1 MSVNWHRNLWLI
13 WVAQVLSLSGFNF
26 GLPFLPY
33 FIQEL
38 GVTDPDR
45 LNLWTGILS
54 SAPAVT
60 MGIMAPVW
68 GYIADRWGKK
78 IMLLRAMFC
87 GSIILTAMSFSHS
100 VYTVVILR
108 IVQGLLTGTM
118 TAAAT
123 LVTAGTPKNRLSYAL
138 GILASSSFI
147 GISIGPLF
155 GGIAAEFIG
164 YRPSFLIG
172 GIILAAGFFL
182 VLFAVREVKTE
193 DHTEEELPEKTGSKK
208 ADKKLI
214 SVSVAGALLMLFL
227 LRFSRVLPIPF
238 IPLYVQDLLGT
249 IKGSASTTG
258 IISFAR
264 GAVTALASATIVRLG
279 DRYDRT
285 GLVAILAAIAT
296 VVSIPIGLVHG
307 LWGFSAL
314 FVLATFFLGGIEP
327 LLQSEIISKVPGT
340 KQGLIFGIQTTVGNL
355 GWFFAPMAGSL
366 ISIKFGIPAV
376 FFSMFIFLAVATAV
390 SLLIRLFI
398 HRKQSQ

>member
-1 MSVNWHRNLWLI
+1 
-13 WVAQVLSLSGFNF
+13 
-26 GLPFLPY
+26 
-33 FIQEL
+33 
-38 GVTDPDR
+38 
-45 LNLWTGILS
+45 
-54 SAPAVT
+54 
-60 MGIMAPVW
+60 
-68 GYIADRWGKK
+68 
-78 IMLLRAMFC
+78 
-87 GSIILTAMSFSHS
+87 
-100 VYTVVILR
+100 
-108 IVQGLLTGTM
+108 
-118 TAAAT
+118 
-123 LVTAGTPKNRLSYAL
+123 
-138 GILASSSFI
+138 
-147 GISIGPLF
+147 
-155 GGIAAEFIG
+155 
-164 YRPSFLIG
+164 
-172 GIILAAGFFL
+172 
-182 VLFAVREVKTE
+182 
-193 DHTEEELPEKTGSKK
+193 
-208 ADKKLI
+208 
-214 SVSVAGALLMLFL
+214 MLFL